1 MWNKEASRFARLDR
15 SVYQGKPATMYETFY
30 GLKRRPFS
38 ATPDPGCYVPV
49 PALEASLAEIRST
62 VVAGQGIAVLTA
74 PSGLGKTLACLR
86 LISVLGDSFAC
97 VWLPTA
103 NYGTRRSLLQGILYE
118 LGRPYAQMAEQELR
132 LQLISAARAQATR
145 ERAVVI
151 VVDEAHLLSP
161 RLLEELRGLTNV
173 AAAGKGLIRVVL
185 CGQLSLEETLAGP
198 ELAALNQ
205 RIDCQATLV
214 PLSMQESREYLA
226 SRVSWAGGELAGLLA
241 ADAVEMI
248 CRVSDGNP
256 RCLNQLADH
265 TLLIGAQRSERPVF
279 VPTVR
284 LALDELKQLP
294 LMWLD
299 SGVDPETPCAGEAAR
314 PMARA
319 DVVEVGDVPKRPAAA
334 PMAPSSVPA
343 VIEVG
348 GDSDAPAWKPAGRST
363 PPAREAASPRP
374 VSPPLAAPRRTADAL
389 PASRLRG
396 GSPTVSGFI
405 EEPVVDRYAMLDA
418 GLVPPARVTVSG
430 SLRNQTRPV
439 GSSHVDLVLDCAE
452 PARLAA
458 SSNCELSVEQI
469 LDELPA
475 VLDTALDSSITY
487 DAQPQIIRSAGRRLG
502 VFATEAAT
510 ETDAGCLLLD
520 TCREI
525 AAAVASTAAVE
536 PRLGTRTMPPADRL
550 AAAAEMPARHEFDV
564 VQPEDVP
571 GASDAD
577 APSVPMP
584 PRERIE
590 REDGPGGLRPPRHY
604 SQLFSELRRRH
615 RQRS

>member
-1 MWNKEASRFARLDR
+1 
-15 SVYQGKPATMYETFY
+15 MYETFY

-74 PSGLGKTLACLR
+74 PPGLGKTLACLR

-103 NYGTRRSLLQGILYE
+103 NYGTRRSLLQAILYE

-132 LQLISAARAQATR
+132 LQLISAARTQATR

-151 VVDEAHLLSP
+151 VADEAHLLSP

-214 PLSMQESREYLA
+214 PLSTQESRDYLT
-226 SRVSWAGGELAGLLA
+226 SRVSWAGGNLADVLA
-241 ADAVEMI
+241 SDAVEMI

-265 TLLIGAQRSERPVF
+265 ALMLGAQRGERPVA
-279 VPTVR
+279 VATIRV
-284 LALDELKQLP
+284 ALDELKQLP
-294 LMWLD
+294 LMWVD
-299 SGVDPETPCAGEAAR
+299 SGAELETRSADEATG
-314 PMARA
+314 PTSPP
-319 DVVEVGDVPKRPAAA
+319 DVVEVGSVSKQPAGGTAA
-334 PMAPSSVPA
+334 TSVAA

-348 GDSDAPAWKPAGRST
+348 GDSDGPSWKPAGRST
-363 PPAREAASPRP
+363 LPAREPASRQPAAPT
-374 VSPPLAAPRRTADAL
+374 LAAPRRAADAGV
-389 PASRLRG
+389 SSIRLRG
-396 GSPTVSGFI
+396 GPPTISGFV

-430 SLRNQTRPV
+430 SLRDQCRPV
-439 GSSHVDLVLDCAE
+439 GSSHVDLVFDRSE
-452 PARLAA
+452 PAESDQRA
-458 SSNCELSVEQI
+458 SAKREPGPLVATPRCERSVEQI

-475 VLDTALDSSITY
+475 VLDTALGSSISY
-487 DAQPQIIRSAGRRLG
+487 DSQPQIIRSAGRRLG
-502 VFATEAAT
+502 EFATVAAT
-510 ETDAGCLLLD
+510 ETDIGCLLLD
-520 TCREI
+520 TCSEI
-525 AAAVASTAAVE
+525 ARVVAS
-536 PRLGTRTMPPADRL
+536 
-550 AAAAEMPARHEFDV
+550 AAAAEPRPANREVPPARGSTAAAGSPSRDEFDV
-564 VQPEDVP
+564 VQPEDGP
-571 GASDAD
+571 CASDGD

-590 REDGPGGLRPPRHY
+590 REDGPGALRPPRHY
-604 SQLFSELRRRH
+604 AQLFSELRRRH